1 MKRKKIRIEID
12 YNTIMMDKTGKM
24 MSKFDFN
31 IDRIVVPPIIVTFTT
46 TAKVDKAY
54 KERMIKELR
63 EEFKDEFVVYGIK
76 FFYEA
81 EEI

>member
-1 MKRKKIRIEID
+1 MKKRKIRMEID
-12 YNTIMMDKTGKM
+12 YNTIMMDKTGIM
-24 MSKFDFN
+24 MSKFDFS

-46 TAKVDKAY
+46 TSKVDKAY
-54 KERMIKELR
+54 KERMIKEAK
-63 EEFKDEFVVYGIK
+63 EEFKDELVIYGIK